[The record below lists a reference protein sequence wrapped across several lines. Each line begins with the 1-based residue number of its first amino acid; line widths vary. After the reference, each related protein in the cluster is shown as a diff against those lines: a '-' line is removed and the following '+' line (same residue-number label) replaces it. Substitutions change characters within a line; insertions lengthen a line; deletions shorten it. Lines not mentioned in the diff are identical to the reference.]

1 MRHALIAAS
10 LALITW
16 TSSAQAN
23 NVAVADS
30 QAAVLASDI
39 AKKTIDDLNTS
50 LKPQRERLEKLRSE
64 IQGIQEKFQKNGAV
78 LSDKDKKDLQAQ
90 GQNKLNEY
98 SSMTD
103 GVQRRIEEAQA
114 NMLKTLMP
122 KMEKVVEELRKEGNY
137 DIIIEK
143 KYAIW
148 STDSVDLTKK
158 ITERLNT
165 GK

>member
-39 AKKTIDDLNTS
+39 AKKTIEDLNTS

>member
-103 GVQRRIEEAQA
+103 GGGSC
-114 NMLKTLMP
+114 P
-122 KMEKVVEELRKEGNY
+122 
-137 DIIIEK
+137 
-143 KYAIW
+143 
-148 STDSVDLTKK
+148 SVS
-158 ITERLNT
+158 
-165 GK
+165 

>member
-10 LALITW
+10 LVLITW